1 VTVGQPP
8 RQPPGEPPGQPPGQ
22 PPRDPVE
29 ARLDLLR
36 GRAMPVNHDART
48 ISALAAN
55 PGCPRRALMD
65 AAGVHKHEI
74 AKHVGLPAPYGL
86 SPFARSRGNAFEA
99 QVKEN
104 SASLLLA
111 LLREHIGLD
120 IASAHYDDLSQV
132 GAGESTALRH
142 VRTRHKLLGA
152 DPRTQTMFDHPLLRL
167 KVGGRYAYLEPDLLA
182 LHHEGR
188 WYVVEVKSFAI
199 IDGQADPEKVA
210 AAAIQS
216 AVYVHALRDLLGP
229 DPGTG
234 ASPVHH
240 ETILVAPENFANKPS
255 AARLDVRKQL
265 GVIGRQLD
273 RIASID
279 SLLGACPADL
289 TFDLDPGP
297 DGRPR
302 RAPGELRGAIET
314 VIANYAPECLA
325 TCELCFV
332 CRDEARAYGDTGAL
346 GKSVRED
353 LGGIETIPQALGLA
367 RGALSAAPEREEISV
382 KLKHAAQIWEQLTGQ
397 AV

>member
-1 VTVGQPP
+1 VTV
-8 RQPPGEPPGQPPGQ
+8 
-22 PPRDPVE
+22 DPVE
-29 ARLDLLR
+29 ARLDRLR
-36 GRAMPVNHDART
+36 GRAMPVSHNART

-65 AAGVHKHEI
+65 AAGVNKQDI
-74 AKHVGLPAPYGL
+74 AGHLGLPAPFGQ
-86 SPFARSRGNAFEA
+86 SQFALARGNAFEA
-99 QVKEN
+99 LVKEN

-111 LLREHIGLD
+111 LLRQHIGLD

-132 GAGESTALRH
+132 GAGESIALRH
-142 VRTRHKLLGA
+142 ARTRQKLLAA
-152 DPRTQTMFDHPLLRL
+152 DPGTHTMFDHPLLRL

-216 AVYVHALRDLLGP
+216 AVYVHALRDLLGT

-234 ASPVHH
+234 ANRVHH
-240 ETILVAPENFANKPS
+240 ETILVAPENFASQPT
-255 AARLDVRKQL
+255 AAKLDVRKQL
-265 GVIGRQLD
+265 GVLGRQLA
-273 RIASID
+273 RIASIKG
-279 SLLGACPADL
+279 LLGNYEEDL
-289 TFDLDPGP
+289 TFDLDPDP

-302 RAPGELRGAIET
+302 RPPGELRCAIEQ
-314 VIANYAPECLA
+314 VDANYAPECLA
-325 TCELCFV
+325 TCEMCFV
-332 CRDEARAYGDTGAL
+332 CRDEARSGGDTGAL

-353 LGGIETIPQALGLA
+353 LGGIETVPQALGLA
-367 RGALSAAPEREEISV
+367 GGTLAPSPEREEVSV
-382 KLKHAAQIWEQLTGQ
+382 KLRHAARIWEQLTGQ